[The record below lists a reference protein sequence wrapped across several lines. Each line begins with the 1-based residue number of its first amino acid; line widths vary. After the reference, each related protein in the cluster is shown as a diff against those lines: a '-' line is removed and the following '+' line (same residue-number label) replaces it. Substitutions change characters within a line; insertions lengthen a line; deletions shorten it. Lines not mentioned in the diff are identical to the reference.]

1 MSNDVRIGLTVLRV
15 AVACVFVVHGIARI
29 VNGTVGGFGQFLGAS
44 GFPLG
49 VAIAWTLTLVE
60 VAGGVAL
67 ALGFC
72 VRPLA
77 VWYAAEILTGI
88 ALVHWSEGWFVVGAG
103 RGGMEYSVLIVA
115 CLAAVFLA
123 DRAALRP
130 GGGTAESADR

>member
-1 MSNDVRIGLTVLRV
+1 MSQEVRVGLTVLRV
-15 AVACVFVVHGIARI
+15 AVASVFIVHGIARM

-60 VAGGVAL
+60 VAGGTAL
-67 ALGFC
+67 ALGFL
-72 VRPLA
+72 VRPLT
-77 VWYAAEILTGI
+77 VWYTAQILTGI
-88 ALVHWSEGWFVVGAG
+88 ALVHWSQGWFVVGAG

-123 DRAALRP
+123 DRAAFHAGGDALDERP
-130 GGGTAESADR
+130 

>member
-1 MSNDVRIGLTVLRV
+1 MSNEVRVGLTVLRV
-15 AVACVFVVHGIARI
+15 AIASVFVVHGIARMA
-29 VNGTVGGFGQFLGAS
+29 NGTVGGFGQFLAS
-44 GFPLG
+44 QGFPLG
-49 VAIAWTLTLVE
+49 VVVAWTLTLVE

-67 ALGFC
+67 ALGFF
-72 VRPLA
+72 VRPLT

-123 DRAALRP
+123 DRAALRA
-130 GGGTAESADR
+130 GTAAAG

>member
-1 MSNDVRIGLTVLRV
+1 MGNEVRIGLTVLRV
-15 AVACVFVVHGIARI
+15 AVASVFVVHGIARMT
-29 VNGTVGGFGQFLGAS
+29 NGTVGGFGEFLGS
-44 GFPLG
+44 QGLPLG
-49 VAIAWTLTLVE
+49 VALAWTLTLVE

-67 ALGFC
+67 ALGFF
-72 VRPLA
+72 VRPLT

-123 DRAALRP
+123 DRAALRV
-130 GGGTAESADR
+130 GGTAESADR